1 MCSES
6 TTLLLSQSKES
17 NQRRAMKITKNIS
30 FIALILSLSSEQCL
44 AVINGG
50 ALIGAIAIDTVAGLA
65 SAISS
70 QPSSIPSSS
79 STFNPTAIPSAIPS
93 MQPSL
98 TPSLSPSTEP
108 SLLPSGR
115 PSLIPSSQ
123 PSSIPTVL
131 PSSKPSLFP
140 SSTPSL
146 IPTKSPSFIPTLV
159 PSSLPT
165 GAPSKIPT
173 QGPTVPQKLQSSEI
187 RPTNNDNDRIGNNN
201 RGDNQQDFLVTII
214 LSSGIGALA
223 LVLGAVMFVFH
234 RHKRRSLAS
243 EESIND
249 DDLAIFPREE
259 PRPLPAPKEFKK
271 QLSRQVKTGKATPMQ
286 MDMDMNRNMPRGD
299 LSFDETD
306 EGGLISEFDPSTI
319 QSEKTS
325 VWGKRIERDASY
337 EIESKISG
345 LSNFVLPSV
354 FDPSTIRTEGSMA
367 RRQREPSIENFNFF
381 SDESIPDQIFF
392 IDEEDYEME

>member
-1 MCSES
+1 
-6 TTLLLSQSKES
+6 
-17 NQRRAMKITKNIS
+17 MKITKNLS
-30 FIALILSLSSEQCL
+30 SIALILSLSSEQCL

-50 ALIGAIAIDTVAGLA
+50 ALIGAIDTAAGLA

-70 QPSSIPSSS
+70 QPSSSPSSS
-79 STFNPTAIPSAIPS
+79 PTSNPTAIPSAIPS

-108 SLLPSGR
+108 SLLPSGG

-123 PSSIPTVL
+123 PSSIPTTRPTVF
-131 PSSKPSLFP
+131 PSSIPSLFP
-140 SSTPSL
+140 SLTPSL
-146 IPTKSPSFIPTLV
+146 VPTNSPSFIPSLV

-173 QGPTVPQKLQSSEI
+173 QGPTTAQKLQSSEF
-187 RPTNNDNDRIGNNN
+187 RPTNNDNDRTGDNN
-201 RGDNQQDFLVTII
+201 RGDNQQDFLVII

-223 LVLGAVMFVFH
+223 LVLGAVLFVFH
-234 RHKRRSLAS
+234 RHKRGSLAS
-243 EESIND
+243 EKSIND
-249 DDLAIFPREE
+249 DDLAIPPREE
-259 PRPLPAPKEFKK
+259 PKPLPAPKEIKK
-271 QLSRQVKTGKATPMQ
+271 QLSKQVNTGKATPMQ
-286 MDMDMNRNMPRGD
+286 MDMDMNRNRNMPRGD

-337 EIESKISG
+337 DIESKISG
-345 LSNFVLPSV
+345 LSDFVLPSV

-367 RRQREPSIENFNFF
+367 RHQREPSLENFNFF
-381 SDESIPDQIFF
+381 SDESIPDQIFC